1 MGNMVR
7 NISHTYGRIAGAV
20 AGVALLATTAACGG
34 SSSGASSTGSSSG
47 SSSTGSSNSY
57 TQAQKDQVAKSLMGA
72 DIGFSHSQAECVS
85 GKVLGSIGIDKLKK
99 YGLAS
104 KTAHAAPNLPPKDAN
119 SVAGAMTSCA
129 DMVSLFIKQNAPRAT
144 ASQKSCL
151 KSAISQDQIRQAL
164 AASFS
169 GHEQDMGKYIDKSK
183 VQACKKA

>member
-1 MGNMVR
+1 MVR
-7 NISHTYGRIAGAV
+7 NISHTYGRIAGTV
-20 AGVALLATTAACGG
+20 AGAALLATTAACGG
-34 SSSGASSTGSSSG
+34 NSSSGSSSSGASSSTGSSS
-47 SSSTGSSNSY
+47 SY
-57 TQAQKDQVAKSLMGA
+57 SQAQKDQVTKSLMGA

-85 GKVLGSIGIDKLKK
+85 GKVLDSLGIDKLKK

-104 KTAHAAPNLPPKDAN
+104 KAAHAPNLPSKDAN
-119 SVAGAMTSCA
+119 SVADAMTSCA